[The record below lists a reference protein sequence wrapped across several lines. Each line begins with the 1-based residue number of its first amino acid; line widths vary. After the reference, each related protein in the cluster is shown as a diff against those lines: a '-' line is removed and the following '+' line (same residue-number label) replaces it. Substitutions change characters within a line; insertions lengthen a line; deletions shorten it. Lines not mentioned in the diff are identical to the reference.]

1 MAYVRIQGALPDY
14 VPCGTYVR
22 VTLAGVPAAA
32 AHAVCGAVSAHLLG
46 AAPPVAAFG
55 LLKHE
60 NKLSVVNMTVTR
72 TAAYDA
78 PIANK
83 ERLSFVTGL
92 RRFTANPVISS
103 DDYNA
108 DKHKL
113 ERFMHGDRPYVMSAY
128 APISF
133 PPLPALV
140 LKEVRR
146 RPLRSR
152 CALLGG
158 PMLTSGPEKSPRAAW
173 CS

>member
-1 MAYVRIQGALPDY
+1 MLFKAPLPRIAPQSPRLQGAPPDF

-22 VTLAGVPAAA
+22 ITLAGVPAAA
-32 AHAVCGAVSAHLLG
+32 ARAVCGAVSASLIG
-46 AAPPVAAFG
+46 AAPPLTAFG

-60 NKLSVVNMTVTR
+60 SKLSVVNMTVTR

-83 ERLSFVTGL
+83 ERLSFLTGL
-92 RRFTANPVISS
+92 RRFAANPVISS
-103 DDYNA
+103 DDYNT

-113 ERFMHGDRPYVMSAY
+113 ERFMHGERPYVMSAY

-133 PPLPALV
+133 PPLPVLV

-146 RPLRSR
+146 KPCLLRDDA
-152 CALLGG
+152 CCG
-158 PMLTSGPEKSPRAAW
+158 
-173 CS
+173 